1 MILKCASLLAGIPQT
16 HERSDVVTEHED
28 DDQPHA
34 PLRRRRIM
42 KGVYFDDAEW
52 AKAEAAMARGG
63 WRSFS
68 DFAREMILSRKVV
81 VNERTLDVA
90 AVRAAL
96 APIGNNVNQIARKAN
111 VDDFASLEQLEAV
124 RFLLGQ
130 IETTLERYVRG
141 GGDGGRSEDG
151 PDSSDAE

>member
-1 MILKCASLLAGIPQT
+1 MRFAGIPQT

-28 DDQPHA
+28 DDQPYA

-52 AKAEAAMARGG
+52 AKAETVMTRGG

-90 AVRAAL
+90 AVRVAL

-130 IETTLERYVRG
+130 IEATLERYVRG
-141 GGDGGRSEDG
+141 GGDGGSSEDRS
-151 PDSSDAE
+151 DSSNAE